1 MKPRYLV
8 YILAAIII
16 AFVIRGYFCID
27 MIDTYLGAIDD
38 QNISVK
44 DGNLYHGVC
53 NNVEGFKN
61 HLMFSG
67 VLAIVIAVCCRLKAP
82 K

>member
-1 MKPRYLV
+1 MKPKHLV
-8 YILAAIII
+8 YILSAIII

-27 MIDTYLGAIDD
+27 MVDTYINAIDTQSIT
-38 QNISVK
+38 VK
-44 DGNLYHGVC
+44 DSELYKGVSRDIDS
-53 NNVEGFKN
+53 FKN